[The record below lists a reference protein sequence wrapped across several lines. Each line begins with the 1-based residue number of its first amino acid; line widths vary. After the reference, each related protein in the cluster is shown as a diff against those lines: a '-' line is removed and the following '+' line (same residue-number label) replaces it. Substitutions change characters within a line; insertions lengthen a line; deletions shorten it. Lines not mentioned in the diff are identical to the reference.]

1 VFVGGVS
8 EQGERN
14 TTMTEGQ
21 PLSGFPFD
29 PDWVVPTSEVLREWL
44 SDRNLSPRVAVAAA
58 VPRKER
64 EGAARALERV
74 LDDGLLTYEVAL
86 VLDRITAIPTRFWLA
101 FEHNY
106 REGLAEGKSV
116 IR

>member
-1 VFVGGVS
+1 MS
-8 EQGERN
+8 DA
-14 TTMTEGQ
+14 
-21 PLSGFPFD
+21 PLSGYPFD
-29 PDWVVPTSEVLREWL
+29 PDWVVPTCEVLREWL

-58 VPRKER
+58 VPREER
-64 EGAARALERV
+64 EEAARTLTAV
-74 LDDGLLTYEVAL
+74 LDDGPLTYDVAL
-86 VLDRITAIPTRFWLA
+86 MLDRITGIPTRFWLA

>member
-1 VFVGGVS
+1 MSDGP
-8 EQGERN
+8 
-14 TTMTEGQ
+14 TATAA
-21 PLSGFPFD
+21 PLSGYPFD

-58 VPRKER
+58 VPREDR
-64 EGAARALERV
+64 EEAAQVLVKV
-74 LDDGLLTYEVAL
+74 LDDGPLA
-86 VLDRITAIPTRFWLA
+86 DRITGIPTRFWLA

-106 REGLAEGKSV
+106 RTGLAEGKSV